1 MISVVRQL
9 EVFQAQNPDYKMK
22 VYFMMYGKSVE
33 EQAYLSSLRQEKEA
47 FEKLIREKT
56 TMVIPEDR
64 EGRGE
69 FNLDLMRGS
78 DKGLFMVFCLDNC
91 SNLMLEKNYW

>member
-78 DKGLFMVFCLDNC
+78 DKGLFMVHILF
-91 SNLMLEKNYW
+91 

>member
-1 MISVVRQL
+1 MRQL

-78 DKGLFMVFCLDNC
+78 DKGLFMVLCFQNC
-91 SNLMLEKNYW
+91 SNIM